1 MCVIIETMCM
11 MFIIP
16 AAQCDLD
23 LSLSEKGLLSSVSFI
38 GVVFSSY
45 IWGYLADR
53 RGRKNILVVSLF
65 ISGCLTLMCSI
76 VPWTWLLI
84 LLRLINGLL

>member
-38 GVVFSSY
+38 GVVVSSY
-45 IWGYLADR
+45 MWGYLADT
-53 RGRKNILVVSLF
+53 RGRKNILVVSLS
-65 ISGCLTLMCSI
+65 ISSLTTIICSI
-76 VPWTWLLI
+76 IPSSWLFI
-84 LLRLINGLL
+84 VLRFINGFL